1 MFKCSLTPARS
12 APTGKIL
19 KVRRRYRQVVVNR
32 RKDVVKLLLN
42 NGPAIVIENKSGWT
56 AVQLSALNRYEGVA
70 RRLLWVSKASFVE

>member
-1 MFKCSLTPARS
+1 
-12 APTGKIL
+12 
-19 KVRRRYRQVVVNR
+19 VNR

-70 RRLLWVSKASFVE
+70 RRLLWASKASFVE